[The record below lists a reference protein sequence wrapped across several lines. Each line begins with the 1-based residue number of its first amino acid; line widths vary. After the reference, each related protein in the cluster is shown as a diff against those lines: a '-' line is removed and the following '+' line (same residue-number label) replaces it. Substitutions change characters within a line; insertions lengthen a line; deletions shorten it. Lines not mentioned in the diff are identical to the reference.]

1 MVVRFRWLVV
11 AAWIAA
17 IVLTSAAFPS
27 LSSEINNDNSQFLPA
42 STPSSRAATLAAPI
56 LGSINNNSRVTIVG
70 ALRTGDRI
78 DAPDLAAV
86 KRVLAAVRNVP
97 RRRRP
102 R

>member
-1 MVVRFRWLVV
+1 MDRGDRPHFRRLPQSQQRDQQRQQPV
-11 AAWIAA
+11 
-17 IVLTSAAFPS
+17 PS
-27 LSSEINNDNSQFLPA
+27 GEHPELSRRNARRTDPRLDQY
-42 STPSSRAATLAAPI
+42 
-56 LGSINNNSRVTIVG
+56 NSRVTIVG

>member
-1 MVVRFRWLVV
+1 VV

-56 LGSINNNSRVTIVG
+56 LGSINTT
-70 ALRTGDRI
+70 AE
-78 DAPDLAAV
+78 
-86 KRVLAAVRNVP
+86 
-97 RRRRP
+97 
-102 R
+102 